1 MTLRHLVWF
10 PDLWARTRQVLLRCP
25 GCVQK
30 HNHQADKQIAGC
42 YYPREKGNVAEYVH
56 LDLAGPLPEST
67 DGGRY
72 ILGIQ
77 CNFSGYC
84 VTVPIKNK
92 EHETVVK
99 GFLDH
104 WVYRFR
110 PPSVMISDNE
120 WMSQVFKVLCWS
132 FQVDHRRTPF
142 YNPWSNA
149 QIERSFGT
157 IKRLL
162 RAVTRGLNQKAWSNW
177 LAPVTFSVNITVS
190 RTTGISPYHTGT
202 HQSH

>member
-10 PDLWARTRQVLLRCP
+10 PDLWARTRQVFLRCP

-30 HNHQADKQIAGC
+30 HNHQADKRIAGC
-42 YYPREKGNVAEYVH
+42 YYPREKGNVAEFVH

-92 EHETVVK
+92 EHEDGGK
-99 GFLDH
+99 GVLGPLGLQVWTSLGDDLGQ
-104 WVYRFR
+104 RMDE
-110 PPSVMISDNE
+110 PSVQGVVSIIPGGSPAD
-120 WMSQVFKVLCWS
+120 SVLQPPEQCA
-132 FQVDHRRTPF
+132 
-142 YNPWSNA
+142 N
-149 QIERSFGT
+149 
-157 IKRLL
+157 
-162 RAVTRGLNQKAWSNW
+162 
-177 LAPVTFSVNITVS
+177 
-190 RTTGISPYHTGT
+190 
-202 HQSH
+202 